1 MHILFYVYFKYMT
14 RNYKGYDN
22 TYYNI
27 IISYSFYG
35 YKPFK
40 IVTPISFGLVIVFIE
55 TNIIHDMYITKPCFL
70 FFFLQD
76 DTGFFV

>member
-1 MHILFYVYFKYMT
+1 MT

-40 IVTPISFGLVIVFIE
+40 IVTPISFGLVDE
-55 TNIIHDMYITKPCFL
+55 YHT
-70 FFFLQD
+70 
-76 DTGFFV
+76 